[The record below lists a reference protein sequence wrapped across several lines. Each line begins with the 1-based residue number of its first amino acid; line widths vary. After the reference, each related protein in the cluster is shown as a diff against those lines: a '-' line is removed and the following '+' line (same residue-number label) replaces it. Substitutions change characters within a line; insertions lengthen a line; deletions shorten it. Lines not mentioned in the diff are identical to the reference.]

1 MSLELGVPAQ
11 APGKLK
17 CESGDHRS
25 VGMGPP
31 LGFWLATGSGDPG
44 EHAGLLAP
52 TPPPAHS
59 SAVAVGAL

>member
-1 MSLELGVPAQ
+1 MSLELGMPAQ
-11 APGKLK
+11 VPEELK
-17 CESGDHRS
+17 CESGDHRP

-44 EHAGLLAP
+44 EHAGLLIP